1 MASEK
6 HAQLALQQVE
16 AKFSKHP
23 NVVGLGIVSATDDL
37 AGTDVALG
45 VYVKKLRQPKGKAA
59 GSLPRSVAVKV
70 GQRTVEVP
78 VKIIEQG
85 EVRLEGP
92 EKL

>member
-37 AGTDVALG
+37 DELGISAGVLQGRVQILG
-45 VYVKKLRQPKGKAA
+45 L
-59 GSLPRSVAVKV
+59 
-70 GQRTVEVP
+70 GQRFVDS
-78 VKIIEQG
+78 KRI
-85 EVRLEGP
+85 
-92 EKL
+92 